1 MGVELLDL
9 APIPGL
15 ATAAKTLLNIWDA
28 VEAVDVSFK
37 GNISEKFFIFTM
49 LHFR

>member
-1 MGVELLDL
+1 VELLDL

-28 VEAVDVSFK
+28 VEAVDVSFIE
-37 GNISEKFFIFTM
+37 NITEKVVVFTM